1 MDGDLSQM
9 IQKIMQNPEFSNM
22 VNELRGEMS
31 GDKQSGTSEQQSG
44 VSGQRSNDDITA
56 EMMSKLP
63 DVMAMVSPLL
73 GKSDSSKASDKPHD
87 NSENHLEKGTK
98 GHDKYDKARAEKL
111 LYAIKPYLSQTR
123 CEMID
128 KCVSVM
134 QLGDIMGALG
144 GVEGLLG
151 GKKGHGGEG
160 GN

>member
-31 GDKQSGTSEQQSG
+31 GDKQGDDAQNTQK
-44 VSGQRSNDDITA
+44 SNDDITA

-73 GKSDSSKASDKPHD
+73 GKSDGDHAKSDGNPHD
-87 NSENHLEKGTK
+87 SKSQDSKSANNLPK
-98 GHDKYDKARAEKL
+98 KYDKAKAEKL

-134 QLGDIMGALG
+134 QLGDVMGSLG
-144 GVEGLLG
+144 GLDGLLG
-151 GKKGHGGEG
+151 SGKKNHGGEG
-160 GN
+160 GT